1 MLEKRNSRRSKMV
14 LAVKIS
20 LDATSDLVH
29 TVDITDAGAQLGG
42 LRIQLRPGTIIG
54 LQRGRKKA
62 TFRIAWIRELAPN
75 ELRAGIEC
83 LQPQKDFWGIQGSD
97 RKTGCNNYT
106 NAIMTLS
113 ATSSR

>member
-1 MLEKRNSRRSKMV
+1 MLEKRTSGRSKMV

-29 TVDITDAGAQLGG
+29 TVDIADDGAQLGG
-42 LRIQLRPGTIIG
+42 LRIRLQPGAIIG

-62 TFRIAWIRELAPN
+62 KFRIAWIRQLASN

-83 LQPQKDFWGIQGSD
+83 LQPQKDFWGIQVSN
-97 RKTGCNNYT
+97 RKSGCNNYT
-106 NAIMTLS
+106 NAIMTLLT
-113 ATSSR
+113 ASSR